1 MRTFLQPGQQAVD
14 EVEAG
19 FDGDDHAG
27 LQLAGEAQEGMAFGR
42 FDAAAVGAGHE
53 AADVVYLQADQV
65 EVTGEVDSARQFM
78 ARMGI
83 MIVPLHSASGV
94 RVKIIEGMAMGKAIV
109 STKVGAEGIDYTD
122 GENILIASN
131 PKEFREKLSYLA
143 QHPEEVQRLGNNA
156 RKLARECFDNRTI
169 TQNLL
174 NFYNSL
180 IQS

>member
-1 MRTFLQPGQQAVD
+1 MPSDL
-14 EVEAG
+14 
-19 FDGDDHAG
+19 
-27 LQLAGEAQEGMAFGR
+27 L
-42 FDAAAVGAGHE
+42 
-53 AADVVYLQADQV
+53 YLQADQV